1 MIDRRL
7 VIQGLGAMLLAGACA
22 PCPPPAPCLPAPS
35 TPPPHAPTSRILTPA
50 APESVGVSTK
60 RLEDV
65 FARIERR
72 VNDHLFPGAVALV
85 ARHGRIVGH
94 RAFGKKVHDGNEPMT
109 LDTIFDI
116 ESMTKV
122 MATAVSALVLVQRGK
137 MRLDDPVVHHL
148 PTFQGEGKGRV
159 TVADMLRYSAGLPVD
174 NQFLDVPDRDEVFR
188 RMAETPLEY
197 APGTKVQ
204 YSDLTYRLLGR
215 VIEAAAGAN
224 LYAFAHE
231 HVWRPIGMFD
241 TLYTP
246 PPALLPR
253 IATTG
258 YSNLRGRV
266 VRGEVQDEQDH
277 ALGGVCG
284 CDGVFSTA
292 KDIAT
297 FAQMILDGGT
307 YAGVRV
313 LDAKLVAAM
322 VHNQT
327 PWAREEET
335 DVSPMSNLLF
345 TPKGYGWELFTSRF
359 SNGGTRLTPGSFGKI
374 GGAGTVMWIDPQRKL
389 IAVLLTNHGLP
400 TPFDEQNWNRL
411 VDDLGS
417 VEFYDGIVNAVIGQ
431 A

>member
-1 MIDRRL
+1 
-7 VIQGLGAMLLAGACA
+7 MLLAGACA
-22 PCPPPAPCLPAPS
+22 PCPPTAPCPQAPS
-35 TPPPHAPTSRILTPA
+35 TPPPPASTNRILTPA
-50 APESVGVSTK
+50 TPESVGMSTR

-65 FARIERR
+65 FARIEQR
-72 VNDHLFPGAVALV
+72 VKDNLFPGAVALV

-94 RAFGKKVHDGNEPMT
+94 RAFGNKTRGGNEPVT
-109 LDTIFDI
+109 LDTIFDL

-122 MATAVSALVLVQRGK
+122 LATAISALVLVQLGK
-137 MRLDDPVVHHL
+137 MRLDDPVVRYL
-148 PTFQGEGKGRV
+148 PAFTGEGKDRV

-197 APGTKVQ
+197 PPGTKAQ

-215 VIEAAAGAN
+215 VIEAAADAS
-224 LYAFAHE
+224 LYAFASE
-231 HVWRPIGMFD
+231 HVWKPLGMFD

-246 PPALLPR
+246 PPALVPR
-253 IATTG
+253 IAATG
-258 YSNLRGRV
+258 HSSVRQRV
-266 VRGEVQDEQDH
+266 VRGEVQDEQDY

-292 KDIAT
+292 KDVAT

-313 LDAKLVAAM
+313 LDAKLAAAM
-322 VHNQT
+322 VRNQT
-327 PWAREEET
+327 PWTREEET

-359 SNGGTRLTPGSFGKI
+359 SNGGTRLMPGSFGKI
-374 GGAGTVMWIDPQRKL
+374 GGAGTVFWIDPHRKL
-389 IAVLLTNHGLP
+389 VAVLLTNHGLP
-400 TPFDEQNWNRL
+400 VPFDEPNWNQL
-411 VDDLGS
+411 IYTLGS
-417 VEFYDGIVNAVIGQ
+417 GEFFDGVVNAVIGH